1 MAEKG
6 ASFIP
11 IEDFR
16 PDYHDPDEWLGRFE
30 KAVVLAT
37 NCGEDRK
44 KELYV
49 AWLPMKLND
58 ATRLMMSDALSAA
71 TAATWANLK
80 TQFKS
85 LLITPQ
91 DKYNWR
97 SRRKRITW
105 DGQENFHTLAA
116 RVKRTIDRYED
127 SPSEADY
134 YHEFRSALPRNYQ
147 QAIDLGHN
155 AETLA
160 EGKRIAFRCQAALTC
175 TDDGD
180 GAADGKSFAFVGG
193 AMSCDPLTSIERGFQ
208 EISLKL
214 DDLEAKVCG
223 PRMERSSCSRP
234 SRHNPADDDSQNDFL
249 RRGARRD
256 HVHEGHNDR
265 NFGHPQDHFHSHG
278 YRRNPAQEVT
288 GQLHQHDR
296 DQDSHSHRQYNA
308 GHEQRSDQMRHEDRP
323 NQQRNCEQYPSAR
336 RSELYG
342 EEYNSQDVDFQYRGH
357 RRDRAYEGH
366 DDRNFGQPQD
376 HSHSHGHRRSH
387 AQEVTGQLHHQQ
399 RDHYSHSRRHDNASH
414 KSGDNHY

>member
-37 NCGEDRK
+37 NCGDDRK

-105 DGQENFHTLAA
+105 DGQENFHALAA

-134 YHEFRSALPRNYQ
+134 YHEFRLALPRNYQ

-155 AETLA
+155 AETLK
-160 EGKRIAFRCQAALTC
+160 EGKRIAFRCQAALAC
-175 TDDGD
+175 SDNGD
-180 GAADGKSFAFVGG
+180 GATGGKLAAFVGG

-208 EISLKL
+208 EMSLKL
-214 DDLEAKVCG
+214 DDLEAEVCG
-223 PRMERSSCSRP
+223 PRWERSSGSRP
-234 SRHNPADDDSQNDFL
+234 SRHNHADDDSQNDLL

-256 HVHEGHNDR
+256 HVYEGHNDR
-265 NFGHPQDHFHSHG
+265 NFGPPQDNFQSHG
-278 YRRNPAQEVT
+278 YRRNPAQEVI
-288 GQLHQHDR
+288 GQLHQHQQHR
-296 DQDSHSHRQYNA
+296 NQDSHSRRQFNA
-308 GHEQRSDQMRHEDRP
+308 SHEHSHDQPRHEDSH
-323 NQQRNCEQYPSAR
+323 NQQRNRELYPSAR
-336 RSELYG
+336 RSDPYG
-342 EEYNSQDVDFQYRGH
+342 EEYDTQDFNFQRRGH
-357 RRDRAYEGH
+357 QRGYAYEGH
-366 DDRNFGQPQD
+366 DDRDFGQPHD
-376 HSHSHGHRRSH
+376 HSLDDGH
-387 AQEVTGQLHHQQ
+387 QLHHQQ
-399 RDHYSHSRRHDNASH
+399 RDHYSHSRRHDDTNH
-414 KSGDNHY
+414 KSGGYRY

>member
-105 DGQENFHTLAA
+105 DGQENFHALAA

-175 TDDGD
+175 SDDGD
-180 GAADGKSFAFVGG
+180 GATGGKSVAFVGG
-193 AMSCDPLTSIERGFQ
+193 AMSYDPLTSIERGFQ
-208 EISLKL
+208 EMSLKL
-214 DDLEAKVCG
+214 DELEAEVCG
-223 PRMERSSCSRP
+223 PRTERSSCSRP
-234 SRHNPADDDSQNDFL
+234 SRHNPADDSQNDFL
-249 RRGARRD
+249 RRGTRRD

-265 NFGHPQDHFHSHG
+265 NFGQPQDHFQSHG
-278 YRRNPAQEVT
+278 YRRNPAQEAT
-288 GQLHQHDR
+288 GQLHQQHR

-308 GHEQRSDQMRHEDRP
+308 SHEHRSDQLRHEDR
-323 NQQRNCEQYPSAR
+323 
-336 RSELYG
+336 
-342 EEYNSQDVDFQYRGH
+342 QDVDFQHCGH
-357 RRDRAYEGH
+357 RRGYAYEGH
-366 DDRNFGQPQD
+366 DDRDFGQPHD
-376 HSHSHGHRRSH
+376 HSLDHGH
-387 AQEVTGQLHHQQ
+387 QLHHQQ
-399 RDHYSHSRRHDNASH
+399 RDHYSHSRRHDDTNH
-414 KSGDNHY
+414 KSGGYCY

>member
-37 NCGEDRK
+37 NCGDDRK

-71 TAATWANLK
+71 TAATWTNLK

-105 DGQENFHTLAA
+105 DGQENFHALAA

-127 SPSEADY
+127 GPSEADY
-134 YHEFRSALPRNYQ
+134 YHEFRLALPRNYQ
-147 QAIDLGHN
+147 QAIDLGHA

-160 EGKRIAFRCQAALTC
+160 EAKRIAFRCQAALAC
-175 TDDGD
+175 SDDGD
-180 GAADGKSFAFVGG
+180 GATGGKSVAFVGG

-208 EISLKL
+208 EMSLKL
-214 DDLEAKVCG
+214 DDLEAQVCG
-223 PRMERSSCSRP
+223 PRRERSSCSRP
-234 SRHNPADDDSQNDFL
+234 SHHNPADYDSQDDDFQ
-249 RRGARRD
+249 RRCHRRD
-256 HVHEGHNDR
+256 RVHESRNDR
-265 NFGHPQDHFHSHG
+265 NFGPAQDHFQSHG
-278 YRRNPAQEVT
+278 HRRSPAQEVT
-288 GQLHQHDR
+288 GHLHQHQHDHG
-296 DQDSHSHRQYNA
+296 SHSRRQYDAN
-308 GHEQRSDQMRHEDRP
+308 HEYRSDRQSHGDHHDRRWNHGQSSNARHSNP
-323 NQQRNCEQYPSAR
+323 CQ
-336 RSELYG
+336 G
-342 EEYNSQDVDFQYRGH
+342 EEYDSQDYDFQRGGH
-357 RRDRAYEGH
+357 RRDRVYEGH
-366 DDRNFGQPQD
+366 DDRDFDPPQD
-376 HSHSHGHRRSH
+376 HSLNHGQRRSH
-387 AQEVTGQLHHQQ
+387 AQEVTGQQ
-399 RDHYSHSRRHDNASH
+399 RDHYSHSRRHYNTNH
-414 KSGDNHY
+414 ELGDNRY